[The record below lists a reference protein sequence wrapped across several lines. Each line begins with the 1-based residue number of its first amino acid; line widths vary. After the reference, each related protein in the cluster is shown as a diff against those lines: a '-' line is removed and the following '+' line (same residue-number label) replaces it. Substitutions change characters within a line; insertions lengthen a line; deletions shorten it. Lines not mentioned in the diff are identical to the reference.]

1 MSLTT
6 VESFGYLTEMDD
18 KMVDVF
24 INTLR
29 NAFCLIFKGRMSRST
44 GVLPGTHDYMVYRLS
59 IAKRG
64 PIVHD
69 LMTETV
75 ARHAR
80 CADSLV
86 EFWSSVKAI
95 NFVCIFL
102 QRMHPTLPSADDVAT
117 RELAKRKHLA
127 LDHVRRIAHSVGKLR
142 MFFMRLYTH
151 VQYKPHGR
159 GAASAK
165 LEFDS
170 VAKMCSWNGRE

>member
-1 MSLTT
+1 MSSTT

-18 KMVDVF
+18 KMVDVL
-24 INTLR
+24 INKLR
-29 NAFCLIFKGRMSRST
+29 EAFCLIFKGLMITLSFSE
-44 GVLPGTHDYMVYRLS
+44 LYYMVYRLS

-64 PIVHD
+64 TMVHD

-75 ARHAR
+75 SMHAR

-95 NFVCIFL
+95 DDVCMFL
-102 QRMHPTLPSADDVAT
+102 KRMHPTLPSADDVAT

-170 VAKMCSWNGRE
+170 VAKMCSWNGRDA